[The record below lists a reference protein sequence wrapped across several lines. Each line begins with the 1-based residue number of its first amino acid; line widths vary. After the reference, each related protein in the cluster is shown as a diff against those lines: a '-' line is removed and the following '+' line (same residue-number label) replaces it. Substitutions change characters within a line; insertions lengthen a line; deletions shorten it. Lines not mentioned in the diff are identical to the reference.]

1 MNREHREKRR
11 RALGVTGLVITG
23 ISGLW
28 RILLGSYRFM
38 AFLLFC
44 CALAVLGFW
53 LCLTLEKGHPIL
65 ARWFKWILIAGIV
78 AAVLIFAV
86 TEVFILK
93 NAAGDED
100 PEADV
105 LIVLGAG
112 VDGTVPSVS
121 LSDRLCA
128 ALDYLE
134 RYPDARCVVTG
145 GQGFGEEITE
155 ARCMADWLCSHGVDP
170 ARVLLEEQATDTFE
184 NLRFSFALLG
194 EDFDGTAAVLT
205 SDYHV
210 MRARWIAGDMGFS
223 VRCVGAP
230 TSKVS
235 LKVNYALREVAGVWK
250 YLIVYRLFGRN

>member
-1 MNREHREKRR
+1 MRAGKRARTR
-11 RALGVTGLVITG
+11 RVLGGTGLALTG
-23 ISGLW
+23 ISGLL
-28 RILLGSYRFM
+28 RALLGSYRFL

-53 LCLTLEKGHPIL
+53 LSLTLEEGHPLL
-65 ARWFKWILIAGIV
+65 ARWLRGVLIAGIV
-78 AAVLIFAV
+78 LAVLVFAV
-86 TEVFILK
+86 TEVFILR
-93 NAAGDED
+93 NSDGDPD
-100 PEADV
+100 PGADV

-121 LSDRLCA
+121 LSDRLHA

-145 GQGFGEEITE
+145 GRGFGEEITE
-155 ARCMADWLCSHGVDP
+155 ARCMADWLCGRGMDP
-170 ARVLLEEQATDTFE
+170 DRILLEEQATDTFE

-194 EDFDGTAAVLT
+194 EEFDGSVAVLT

-210 MRARWIAGDMGFS
+210 MRARWIARDMGYT
-223 VRCVGAP
+223 VKCVGAP
-230 TSKVS
+230 TSKLF
-235 LKVNYALREVAGVWK
+235 LKINYALREVAGVWK

>member
-1 MNREHREKRR
+1 
-11 RALGVTGLVITG
+11 
-23 ISGLW
+23 
-28 RILLGSYRFM
+28 
-38 AFLLFC
+38 
-44 CALAVLGFW
+44 
-53 LCLTLEKGHPIL
+53 
-65 ARWFKWILIAGIV
+65 
-78 AAVLIFAV
+78 
-86 TEVFILK
+86 
-93 NAAGDED
+93 
-100 PEADV
+100 V

-121 LSDRLCA
+121 LSDRLNA
-128 ALDYLE
+128 ALSYLE

-155 ARCMADWLCSHGVDP
+155 ARCMADWLCDRGVDP
-170 ARVLLEEQATDTFE
+170 GRILLEEQAEDTFQ
-184 NLRFSFALLG
+184 NLRYSFALLG

-210 MRARWIAGDMGFS
+210 MRARWIARDMGYS

-230 TSKVS
+230 TSKVF